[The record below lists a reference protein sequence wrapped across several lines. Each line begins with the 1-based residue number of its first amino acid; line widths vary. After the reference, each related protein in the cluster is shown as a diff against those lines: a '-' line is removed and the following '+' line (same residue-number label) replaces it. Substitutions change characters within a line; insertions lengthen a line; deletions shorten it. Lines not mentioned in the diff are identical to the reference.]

1 MMSIKNVVPSGTE
14 FFYRSLTPQNSEMI
28 RYFPLPS
35 TIPMFHVVL
44 YQPEIP
50 DNTGAIGRTCVAVGA
65 RLHLVKPLGFQL
77 EHRRLA
83 RAGMDYWNHLDYQI
97 ADDWNHLVAGLSG
110 NYWYFTKK
118 TVQSYTNVRYSA
130 NDVLVFGSESQGLPA
145 FILDANPK
153 HCVRIPMLSE
163 ARSLNLS
170 VSVGVALYEAQ
181 RQLHSEMKK
190 QNNTEM

>member
-1 MMSIKNVVPSGTE
+1 
-14 FFYRSLTPQNSEMI
+14 
-28 RYFPLPS
+28 
-35 TIPMFHVVL
+35 MFHVVL

-50 DNTGAIGRTCVAVGA
+50 ENTGAIGRTCVAVGA
-65 RLHLVKPLGFQL
+65 RLHLVKPFGFQL

-97 ADDWNHLVAGLSG
+97 ADDWNHLVTGLSG

-118 TVQSYTNVRYSA
+118 AVQSYANVRYSA
-130 NDVLVFGSESQGLPA
+130 DDILVFGSESRGLPA
-145 FILDANPK
+145 FILDSDPEHK
-153 HCVRIPMLSE
+153 HCVRIPMLPE

-181 RQLHSEMKK
+181 RQLDFEAKK
-190 QNNTEM
+190 